1 MIVKLDE
8 IDRKILKSLQQN
20 ATLSVD
26 ALSEIVHLSR
36 NACWRRIKI
45 LENSGVIKG
54 RIALLDAESLGLGLS
69 VFVMISTNNH
79 DADWIKKFRNAV
91 KSFPQIVGAHRMSGD
106 LDYILRVVVGSV
118 AEYDQFYQQLI
129 KKVPIANVSASFAME
144 TIVDTTAL
152 PLS

>member
-1 MIVKLDE
+1 MDIKFDE

-36 NACWRRIKI
+36 NACWRRIKM
-45 LENSGVIKG
+45 LESSGVIKG

-69 VFVMISTNNH
+69 VFVMITTNNH
-79 DADWIKKFRNAV
+79 DADWIKKFRDAV

-129 KKVPIANVSASFAME
+129 KKVPIANVSASFSME

-152 PLS
+152 PL

>member
-1 MIVKLDE
+1 
-8 IDRKILKSLQQN
+8 
-20 ATLSVD
+20 
-26 ALSEIVHLSR
+26 
-36 NACWRRIKI
+36 
-45 LENSGVIKG
+45 
-54 RIALLDAESLGLGLS
+54 
-69 VFVMISTNNH
+69 
-79 DADWIKKFRNAV
+79 
-91 KSFPQIVGAHRMSGD
+91 MSGE

>member
-1 MIVKLDE
+1 MAVKLDE
-8 IDRKILKSLQQN
+8 IDRRILNSLQQD

-26 ALSEIVHLSR
+26 ALSEIAHLSR

-79 DADWIKKFRNAV
+79 DADWIKKISQCG
-91 KSFPQIVGAHRMSGD
+91 KIIS
-106 LDYILRVVVGSV
+106 
-118 AEYDQFYQQLI
+118 
-129 KKVPIANVSASFAME
+129 ANCRRASHE
-144 TIVDTTAL
+144 R
-152 PLS
+152 